1 MDELSRGIFRWTA
14 PHPEWRTRIDWGH
27 EVASFALVAADA
39 LVLIDPQLPPEG
51 SAALAPLLAELDR
64 LAGAAG
70 RLEIMITVPY
80 HARSAEPLYE
90 RYRAKLA
97 SRIWAHPATAKRF
110 VHQTPFTRIEPGV
123 PVAGL
128 ARAFAIGNP
137 RRHETPLYF
146 ADHKALAFGDT
157 VIGFEGTLRVWQRA
171 RRARCGTARSSCPR
185 CGRCWTSMWSACW
198 SRMARR
204 WWRAADGC
212 CRPPLRRRRGT
223 AAECR
228 EPGSEERGGGESRR
242 RTA

>member
-14 PHPEWRTRIDWGH
+14 PHPEWRTRIEWGH

-39 LVLIDPQLPPEG
+39 LVLIDPQLPPED
-51 SAALAPLLAELDR
+51 SPALAPVLADLDR
-64 LAGAAG
+64 LAGSAG
-70 RLEIMITVPY
+70 RLEIMVTVPY

-110 VHQTPFTRIEPGV
+110 AHETPFTHIEPGV
-123 PVAGL
+123 PVGGL

-157 VIGFEGTLRVWQRA
+157 VIGIEGTLRVWQEGPA
-171 RRARCGTARSSCPR
+171 SPV
-185 CGRCWTSMWSACW
+185 WY
-198 SRMARR
+198 
-204 WWRAADGC
+204 
-212 CRPPLRRRRGT
+212 
-223 AAECR
+223 R
-228 EPGSEERGGGESRR
+228 EKLL
-242 RTA
+242 T